1 LRRLARHRTRDL
13 IAAAVASLLSL
24 GLMALPFDGLV
35 KALLLVP
42 LVLFIPGSALA
53 AAMFPAP
60 ALGRGERLVYSISLS
75 VGAAALGGLVWQLA
89 FGLDRFA
96 WAAILVAVTLVS
108 CAVALRRR
116 AGLAPDRL
124 PSSPRPV
131 LPGVPTAI
139 GVLAA
144 VALAAFAIWTAINGV
159 QDQRAESNFTALW
172 IVPSKYAGASGVQVR
187 ISNHQSAVHRY
198 RLLVTGAGRTLQ
210 EWDGRLG
217 ARAQFQLEV
226 GAALIPTGA
235 RLVASLYR
243 DGTLYRRVK
252 LQTEVGA

>member
-1 LRRLARHRTRDL
+1 LSRLGRNRDL
-13 IAAAVASLLSL
+13 AAAALAALVSL
-24 GLMALPFDGLV
+24 GLMALSFDGLA

-42 LVLFIPGSALA
+42 LVVFIPGFALA

-60 ALGRGERLVYSISLS
+60 PLGRGERLAYAFCLS
-75 VGAAALGGLVWQLA
+75 VAAAALGGLAWQLA

-96 WAAILVAVTLVS
+96 WAGILVAVTLVS

-116 AGLAPDRL
+116 AGVAPDRL
-124 PSSPRPV
+124 PSQPRLMPAAA
-131 LPGVPTAI
+131 PTAI
-139 GVLAA
+139 AVLIAIAIAVFAVWKAVEGVE
-144 VALAAFAIWTAINGV
+144 
-159 QDQRAESNFTALW
+159 DQRAESNFTALW
-172 IVPSKYAGASGVQVR
+172 IAPNKYAGASGVQIR

-217 ARAQFQLEV
+217 ARAQFQVEL

>member
-1 LRRLARHRTRDL
+1 MSRLRRNRDL
-13 IAAAVASLLSL
+13 IGAAVAALLSL
-24 GLMALPFDGLV
+24 GLMALPVGGLV

-42 LVLFIPGSALA
+42 LVLFIPGFALT

-60 ALGRGERLVYSISLS
+60 ALGRGERLVYSVALS
-75 VGAAALGGLVWQLA
+75 AAAAALGGLAWQLA

-96 WAAILVAVTLVS
+96 WAGILVAVTLAS

-124 PSSPRPV
+124 RSSPRPV

-139 GVLAA
+139 GMLAAAALAA
-144 VALAAFAIWTAINGV
+144 VAVWTAIGGV

-172 IVPSKYAGASGVQVR
+172 IVPSKYAGASGVQIR
-187 ISNHQSAVHRY
+187 ISNHQGAVHSY
-198 RLLVTGAGRTLQ
+198 RLLVTGAGRTIQ

-217 ARAQFQLEV
+217 ARQQFQVEV
-226 GAALIPTGA
+226 GAAVIPTGA